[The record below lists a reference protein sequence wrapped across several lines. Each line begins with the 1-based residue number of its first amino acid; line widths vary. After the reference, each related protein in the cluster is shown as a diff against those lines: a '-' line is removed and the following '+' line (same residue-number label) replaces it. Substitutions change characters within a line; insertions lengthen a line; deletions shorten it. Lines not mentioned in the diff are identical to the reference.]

1 MNAEIL
7 RKTGSN
13 DTNQVRSQYVAI
25 IDFAVV
31 MKYSFQTRYHKC
43 KSMYSHAQIEI
54 LFVCEFHYWN
64 TEHKCQYVR
73 DIFALSH
80 ILVLCRKGKTV
91 KEVIDHLEQ
100 IGHFSTANIFMEP
113 PSDGDMME
121 EIVLTKMNQ
130 PPPAGISKLSGQSP
144 TLCCCICHHETSR

>member
-7 RKTGSN
+7 RKTCSN
-13 DTNQVRSQYVAI
+13 DTKQVRTQYVAI
-25 IDFAVV
+25 IVFAVV

-43 KSMYSHAQIEI
+43 KSMYSHAQNF

-64 TEHKCQYVR
+64 TEHKCQCVR

-91 KEVIDHLEQ
+91 KEVIDHL
-100 IGHFSTANIFMEP
+100 GANWSFFHCQYLHGAAI
-113 PSDGDMME
+113 
-121 EIVLTKMNQ
+121 
-130 PPPAGISKLSGQSP
+130 
-144 TLCCCICHHETSR
+144 